1 MKCSMKYRG
10 NIETVVLEYDSLGTT
25 EMAFV
30 AKISI

>member
-10 NIETVVLEYDSLGTT
+10 NTETVVLEYDTIGTT

>member
-10 NIETVVLEYDSLGTT
+10 NRETVVLEYDTLGTT
-25 EMAFV
+25 EMALV